1 MNNLEFYTPSD
12 IPKQIRAFDSE
23 VKQLA
28 VGKSGKIGYLRLVF
42 QNDNNGKTIVGEQFS
57 QVPLHAQRALYC
69 EDSFSNLA
77 FLYIVSVSGGILQGD
92 RYRIDVR
99 LKKNSMVHITTQGAT
114 RIHSMNSNSA
124 TQMVNIT
131 LEENSYL
138 EFIPDQIIPYQDSRF
153 YQRMNLNVHDSATLF
168 YSEIIT
174 PGRVAMGESF
184 EYDVC
189 YLKTRATNQNENLR
203 FIDIT
208 NLEPKIQKISSF
220 GILGKYTIVGSAYIL
235 TKKENVFEIHD
246 KINSLVFQNKK
257 IIGGASI
264 MKNNS
269 GILVRILGNETEIVK
284 KTIFDIA
291 RLIRKQV
298 LNAPFSE
305 IRKN

>member
-77 FLYIVSVSGGILQGD
+77 YLYIVSVSGGILQGD
-92 RYRIDVR
+92 RYRIDVS

-174 PGRVAMGESF
+174 PGRVAMAESF

-189 YLKTRATNQNENLR
+189 YLKTTATNQNENLR

-208 NLEPKIQKISSF
+208 NLEPKIQKMSSF
-220 GILGKYTIVGSAYIL
+220 GILGKYTIVGSVYIL
-235 TKKENVFEIHD
+235 TKKENVFEIYD
-246 KINSLVFQNKK
+246 KINSLAFQNKK

-264 MKNNS
+264 MKNDS

-284 KTIFDIA
+284 EIIFDVV

-298 LNAPFSE
+298 LNAPFSD

>member
-57 QVPLHAQRALYC
+57 QVPLYAQRALYC

-138 EFIPDQIIPYQDSRF
+138 EFIPDQIIPYRDSRF

-208 NLEPKIQKISSF
+208 NLEPKIQKMSSF
-220 GILGKYTIVGSAYIL
+220 GILGKYTIVGSVYIL

-246 KINSLVFQNKK
+246 KISSLVFQNKK

-264 MKNNS
+264 MKNDS

>member
-1 MNNLEFYTPSD
+1 MNNLEFFTLSD
-12 IPKQIRAFDSE
+12 VPKQIRVFDSE

-28 VGKSGKIGYLRLVF
+28 VGKSGKNGYLRLVF
-42 QNDNNGKTIVGEQFS
+42 QNDNNGKTILGEQFS

-69 EDSFSNLA
+69 EDSFLNLA
-77 FLYIVSVSGGILQGD
+77 YLYIVSVSGGILQGD

-99 LKKNSMVHITTQGAT
+99 LKKNSMAHITTQGAT
-114 RIHSMNSNSA
+114 RIFSMNSNNA

-153 YQRMNLNVHDSATLF
+153 YQRMNLNVHDSATLV

-189 YLKTRATNQNENLR
+189 YLKTRATNQYENLR

-208 NLEPKIQKISSF
+208 NLEPKIQKMSSF
-220 GILGKYTIVGSAYIL
+220 GILGKYTIVGSVYIL

-246 KINSLVFQNKK
+246 KINSQVFQNKK

-264 MKNNS
+264 MKNDS

-284 KTIFDIA
+284 EIIFDVV

-298 LNAPFSE
+298 LNAPFSD

>member
-57 QVPLHAQRALYC
+57 QVPLYAQRALYC

-138 EFIPDQIIPYQDSRF
+138 EFIPVQIIPFQD
-153 YQRMNLNVHDSATLF
+153 L
-168 YSEIIT
+168 
-174 PGRVAMGESF
+174 
-184 EYDVC
+184 
-189 YLKTRATNQNENLR
+189 
-203 FIDIT
+203 
-208 NLEPKIQKISSF
+208 
-220 GILGKYTIVGSAYIL
+220 
-235 TKKENVFEIHD
+235 
-246 KINSLVFQNKK
+246 
-257 IIGGASI
+257 
-264 MKNNS
+264 
-269 GILVRILGNETEIVK
+269 
-284 KTIFDIA
+284 
-291 RLIRKQV
+291 
-298 LNAPFSE
+298 
-305 IRKN
+305 

>member
-42 QNDNNGKTIVGEQFS
+42 QNDKNGKTIVGEQFS

-69 EDSFSNLA
+69 EDSFLNLA

-138 EFIPDQIIPYQDSRF
+138 EFIPDQIIPYRDSRF

-208 NLEPKIQKISSF
+208 NLEPKIQKMSSF
-220 GILGKYTIVGSAYIL
+220 GILGKYTIVGSVYIL
-235 TKKENVFEIHD
+235 TKKENVFEIYD
-246 KINSLVFQNKK
+246 KINSLAFQNKK

-264 MKNNS
+264 MKNDS

-291 RLIRKQV
+291 GLIRKQV

>member
-1 MNNLEFYTPSD
+1 MNDLEFYTPSD
-12 IPKQIRAFDSE
+12 IPRQISAFDSE

-28 VGKSGKIGYLRLVF
+28 VGKSGKNGYLSLVF
-42 QNDNNGKTIVGEQFS
+42 QNDNNGKTILGEQFS

-69 EDSFSNLA
+69 EDSFLNLA
-77 FLYIVSVSGGILQGD
+77 YLYIVSVSGGILQGD

-189 YLKTRATNQNENLR
+189 YLKTRGTNQNENLR

-208 NLEPKIQKISSF
+208 NLEPKIQKMSSF
-220 GILGKYTIVGSAYIL
+220 GILGKYTIVGSVYIL

-246 KINSLVFQNKK
+246 KISSLVFQNKK

-264 MKNNS
+264 MKNDS

>member
-1 MNNLEFYTPSD
+1 MNNLEFFTPSD

-28 VGKSGKIGYLRLVF
+28 VGKSGKNGYLRLVF
-42 QNDNNGKTIVGEQFS
+42 QNDNNGKTVIGEQFS

-77 FLYIVSVSGGILQGD
+77 YLYIVSVSGGILQGD
-92 RYRIDVR
+92 RYRIDVH
-99 LKKNSMVHITTQGAT
+99 LKKNAMAHVTTQGAT
-114 RIHSMNSNSA
+114 RIYSMNSNSA

-153 YQRMNLNVHDSATLF
+153 YQKVNLNIHNSATLV

-174 PGRVAMGESF
+174 PGRVGMGESF

-189 YLKTRATNQNENLR
+189 YLKTRATDQDRNLR
-203 FIDIT
+203 FIDIA
-208 NLEPKIQKISSF
+208 NLEPKIQKMSSF
-220 GILGKYTIVGSAYIL
+220 GIMGKYTIVGSVYIL

-264 MKNNS
+264 MKNDS
-269 GILVRILGNETEIVK
+269 GLLVRILGNETENVK
-284 KTIFDIA
+284 KTIFDMVG
-291 RLIRKQV
+291 LIRKQV
-298 LNAPFSE
+298 LNVPFSE
-305 IRKN
+305 IRKI

>member
-1 MNNLEFYTPSD
+1 
-12 IPKQIRAFDSE
+12 
-23 VKQLA
+23 
-28 VGKSGKIGYLRLVF
+28 
-42 QNDNNGKTIVGEQFS
+42 
-57 QVPLHAQRALYC
+57 
-69 EDSFSNLA
+69 
-77 FLYIVSVSGGILQGD
+77 
-92 RYRIDVR
+92 
-99 LKKNSMVHITTQGAT
+99 
-114 RIHSMNSNSA
+114 MNSNSA

-208 NLEPKIQKISSF
+208 NLEPKIQKMSSF
-220 GILGKYTIVGSAYIL
+220 GILGKYTIVGSVYIL
-235 TKKENVFEIHD
+235 TKKENVFEIYD
-246 KINSLVFQNKK
+246 KINSLAFQNKK

-264 MKNNS
+264 MKNDS

-291 RLIRKQV
+291 GLIRKQV

>member
-42 QNDNNGKTIVGEQFS
+42 QNDNNGKTILGEQFS

-77 FLYIVSVSGGILQGD
+77 YLYIVSVSGGILQGD

-99 LKKNSMVHITTQGAT
+99 LKKNSMAHITTQGAT
-114 RIHSMNSNSA
+114 RIFSMNSNHA

-153 YQRMNLNVHDSATLF
+153 YQRMNLNVHDSATLV

-189 YLKTRATNQNENLR
+189 YLKTRATNQYEHLR

-208 NLEPKIQKISSF
+208 NLEPKIQKMSSF
-220 GILGKYTIVGSAYIL
+220 GILGKYTVVGSVYIL
-235 TKKENVFEIHD
+235 IKKENIFEMHE
-246 KINSLVFQNKK
+246 KINSQVFQNKK

-264 MKNNS
+264 MKNDS

-284 KTIFDIA
+284 KTIFDVA

>member
-138 EFIPDQIIPYQDSRF
+138 EFIPDQIIPYRDSRF

-208 NLEPKIQKISSF
+208 NLEPKIQKMSSF
-220 GILGKYTIVGSAYIL
+220 GILGKYTIVGSVYIL
-235 TKKENVFEIHD
+235 TKKENVFEIYD

-264 MKNNS
+264 MKNDS

-291 RLIRKQV
+291 GLIRKQV

>member
-1 MNNLEFYTPSD
+1 MNNLEFFTPSD

-28 VGKSGKIGYLRLVF
+28 VGKSGKNGYLSLVF
-42 QNDNNGKTIVGEQFS
+42 QNDNNGKTILGEQFS

-77 FLYIVSVSGGILQGD
+77 YLYIVSVSGGILQGD

-99 LKKNSMVHITTQGAT
+99 LKKNSMAHITTQGAT
-114 RIHSMNSNSA
+114 RIFSMNSNNA

-153 YQRMNLNVHDSATLF
+153 YQRMNLNVHDSATLV

-189 YLKTRATNQNENLR
+189 YLKTRATNQYESLR

-208 NLEPKIQKISSF
+208 NLEPKIQKMSSF
-220 GILGKYTIVGSAYIL
+220 GILGKYTIVGSVYIL

-246 KINSLVFQNKK
+246 KINSQVFKNKK

>member
-138 EFIPDQIIPYQDSRF
+138 EFIPDQIIPYRDSRF

-208 NLEPKIQKISSF
+208 NLEPKIQKMSSF
-220 GILGKYTIVGSAYIL
+220 GILGKYTIVGSVYIL

-246 KINSLVFQNKK
+246 KISSLVFQNKK

-264 MKNNS
+264 MKNDS